1 MGSSRQI
8 RSAALVLGGHSGHHE
23 CKGGGLV
30 MIVIVVSIRVVDVRD
45 IILVRVRGVFPLR
58 VTIVL

>member
-8 RSAALVLGGHSGHHE
+8 RSAVLVLGGHSGHHE
-23 CKGGGLV
+23 CKGRCFI
-30 MIVIVVSIRVVDVRD
+30 MAVIVAGLRVVNVRD
-45 IILVRVRGVFPLR
+45 IILVRVRSVFPLR

>member
-1 MGSSRQI
+1 
-8 RSAALVLGGHSGHHE
+8 
-23 CKGGGLV
+23 